1 MPKQKKSGAKPR
13 IKSKSAATQKH
24 NGNPFEGFIDA
35 CDRVLIHYAMK
46 KKAADNPAN
55 KTEPTGGDWGYAIRD
70 FIAIDGIMVIL
81 VLVSLRN
88 VGVDQ
93 IFPIVMGILLVIL
106 FTLGIFRMRILR
118 RKSLEKDSED
128 DHPN

>member
-1 MPKQKKSGAKPR
+1 
-13 IKSKSAATQKH
+13 
-24 NGNPFEGFIDA
+24 
-35 CDRVLIHYAMK
+35 
-46 KKAADNPAN
+46 
-55 KTEPTGGDWGYAIRD
+55 
-70 FIAIDGIMVIL
+70 MVIL

>member
-1 MPKQKKSGAKPR
+1 MPKQKKPGMKPR
-13 IKSKSAATQKH
+13 IKSKSSATQKH
-24 NGNPFEGFIDA
+24 IGDPFEGFIDA

-81 VLVSLRN
+81 VLASLRN
-88 VGVDQ
+88 IGADQ

-106 FTLGIFRMRILR
+106 FTLGIFRMRVLR
-118 RKSLEKDSED
+118 RKSSEKNPEN
-128 DHPN
+128 DHLN

>member
-1 MPKQKKSGAKPR
+1 MPKQKKPGAKPR
-13 IKSKSAATQKH
+13 IKSKSTVTQKQ
-24 NGNPFEGFIDA
+24 NRNPFEGFIDS

-55 KTEPTGGDWGYAIRD
+55 KTEPTEGDWGYAIRD
-70 FIAIDGIMVIL
+70 FIAIDGIMAIL
-81 VLVSLRN
+81 VLASLRN
-88 VGVDQ
+88 LGADQ

-118 RKSLEKDSED
+118 RKLSEENSKN
-128 DHPN
+128 DHLN